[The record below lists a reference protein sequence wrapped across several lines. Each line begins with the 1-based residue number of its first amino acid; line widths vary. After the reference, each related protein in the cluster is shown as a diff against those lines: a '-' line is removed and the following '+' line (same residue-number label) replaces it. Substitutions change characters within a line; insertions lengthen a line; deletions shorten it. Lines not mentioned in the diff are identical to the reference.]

1 MNTKL
6 IGIVGVVV
14 VLVIAAVVVFNTK
27 SANQNNTSGGNPSPT
42 VFATPTGNI
51 QSQTTN
57 VQVSASGFE
66 PQEIKIKK
74 GARVVWTN
82 TSGAKA
88 TVSSDVHPTHLLFP
102 FLNLGAFE
110 DKQSVSVIFE
120 KPGTY
125 TYHNHF
131 KPSQTGTVVV
141 E

>member
-14 VLVIAAVVVFNTK
+14 VLVIAVVVVFNTK
-27 SANQNNTSGGNPSPT
+27 SANQNNTFGNTPSPT
-42 VFATPTGNI
+42 TFATPTGNI

-82 TSGAKA
+82 ASGKKV
-88 TVSSDVHPTHLLFP
+88 TVNSGVHPTHLLWP

-131 KPSQTGTVVV
+131 NPSQKGTVVV